1 MVCGAVQ
8 HPESAQRREGATRDE
23 VLQLFQIC
31 RAAFVCFGI

>member
-8 HPESAQRREGATRDE
+8 HPESKQRREGATRDE
-23 VLQLFQIC
+23 VLQVFQIS